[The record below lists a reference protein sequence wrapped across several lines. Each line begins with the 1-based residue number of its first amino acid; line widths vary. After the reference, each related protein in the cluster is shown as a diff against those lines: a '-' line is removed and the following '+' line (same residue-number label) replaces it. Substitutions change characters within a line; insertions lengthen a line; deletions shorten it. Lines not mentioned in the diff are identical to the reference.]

1 MFVCPFGDK
10 ALPRADS
17 IRRHVQRAHDTTLD
31 ASSMRNDP
39 IAPQWRAANEE
50 DDGTDDEDHGAGD
63 EGDENDTDYDDED
76 EDDDSNSADLDETN
90 FDGTRVNT
98 GPTHARGA

>member
-63 EGDENDTDYDDED
+63 E
-76 EDDDSNSADLDETN
+76 DDDSNSADLDETN